1 MNRLIK
7 SFIILSSIF
16 AVLFTAGCKDELV
29 DEITELRLSR
39 LFSPTD
45 ISVRVVN
52 QTSVILSWKA
62 VKHAESYTIE
72 FFRNGTSDFS
82 GTPERTVSD
91 ILFDQLPIT
100 IPGFSG
106 ETAYSFRVKAV
117 GDDINDSK
125 WVSATFTTGA
135 EQILFPVDP
144 DDITANSVIIRWP
157 AGEAATH
164 ITLTP
169 GDINQ
174 NLTESELAEGAVSIT
189 GLQGETSYTAK
200 LMNGTSTRGTISFTT
215 LIDIGG
221 AIPVHPEDDLS
232 VVVANAQSGDVLV
245 LYPGDY
251 TVYKGDIPISKS
263 ITIQGL
269 YPHNKPTIY
278 NRFVFSAGVANA
290 TFMDLEMI
298 GDVDADPPKLP
309 QAFFFDPGTYTVN
322 SVTISGC
329 NIKNY
334 NQALI
339 YGGSAI
345 VKVETL
351 TIHNCIISNI
361 VNDGGDFIDFR
372 TGHVASLNIT
382 NSTFNRVA
390 AAPRDFVRLDNSS
403 GNFPGSVSN
412 VVIDRCTFYQVSNS
426 RRILYVRF
434 FENTS
439 TVSNTI
445 FAGADETYTGYFTNQ
460 STTIQPVCSKN
471 NYYNAPA
478 FLSSAV
484 SGAKFDISGTHTTL
498 NPGFVNAEGGN
509 FTVTN
514 QDLIFNGIGDPR
526 WLQ

>member
-1 MNRLIK
+1 M
-7 SFIILSSIF
+7 
-16 AVLFTAGCKDELV
+16 
-29 DEITELRLSR
+29 
-39 LFSPTD
+39 
-45 ISVRVVN
+45 
-52 QTSVILSWKA
+52 LSWKA
-62 VKHAESYTIE
+62 VKYADSYTVE
-72 FFRNGTSDFS
+72 FFKNGDSDFS
-82 GTPERTVSD
+82 GTPERIVSD
-91 ILFDQLPIT
+91 ILFDQLPIV
-100 IPGFSG
+100 IPSFSG
-106 ETAYSFRVKAV
+106 ETSYSLRVKAV

-200 LMNGTSTRGTISFTT
+200 LMNGTSTRGTIAFTT

-232 VVVANAQSGDVLV
+232 IVIANAQSGDVLV
-245 LYPGDY
+245 LYPGNY
-251 TVYKGDIPISKS
+251 TVYKGDISVSKS
-263 ITIQGL
+263 ITVKGL

-278 NRFVFSAGVANA
+278 NRFVFSPGVANA
-290 TFMDLEMI
+290 TFMDLEMV
-298 GDVDADPPKLP
+298 GDVDTDPPKLP
-309 QAFFFDPGTYTVN
+309 QAFFFDPGTYTLN
-322 SVTISGC
+322 SLTISGC
-329 NIKNY
+329 NIRNY

-351 TIHNCIISNI
+351 TIHNCIVSNI

-382 NSTFNRVA
+382 NSTFNKVA
-390 AAPRDFVRLDNSS
+390 AFPRDFIRLDNSS

-412 VVIDRCTFYQVSNS
+412 VVIDKCTFYKVSS
-426 RRILYVRF
+426 PLRRILYVRF

-439 TVSNTI
+439 SISNTI
-445 FAGADETYTGYFTNQ
+445 FAGADETYTAYFSNQ
-460 STTIQPVCSKN
+460 STTIQPVCSNN
-471 NYYNAPA
+471 NYYNAST
-478 FLSSAV
+478 FLSGGP
-484 SGAKFDISGTHTTL
+484 SGAKYDISGTHTTH

-509 FTVTN
+509 FKVTN